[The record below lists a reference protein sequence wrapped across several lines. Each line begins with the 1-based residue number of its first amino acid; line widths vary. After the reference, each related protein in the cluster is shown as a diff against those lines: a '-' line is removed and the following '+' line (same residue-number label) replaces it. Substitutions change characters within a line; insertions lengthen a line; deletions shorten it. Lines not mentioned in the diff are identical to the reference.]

1 MTTVSGVDNSN
12 VATSAAQTRLTTDT
26 QSFLRLLTAQLTN
39 QDPTDPVD
47 PTQWVTQLA
56 QFSSVEQQVSSNAML
71 TQVLG
76 ELRISSD
83 RADLSYIGRTVEVVS
98 DQVGIKGGDLQA
110 TYSVPAGAKSVE
122 VKLLDADGKVVH
134 SFPANTSAGTH
145 EINWDG
151 TRADGTKVADGTY
164 TLAVEARDNAGV
176 ALKSEVS
183 YMATVKRIHRD
194 AADTAFELSNGVYI
208 GRNQMVAM
216 S

>member
-12 VATSAAQTRLTTDT
+12 VATTAAQARLTTDT

-56 QFSSVEQQVSSNAML
+56 QFSSVEQQVSSNSML

-98 DQVGIKGGDLQA
+98 DRVGIKDGALQA
-110 TYSVPAGAKSVE
+110 TYTVPAGAKTVE
-122 VKLLDADGKVVH
+122 VRLMDSDGKVVH

-145 EINWDG
+145 EITWDG
-151 TRADGTKVADGTY
+151 TRADGTKIADGTY
-164 TLAVEARDNAGV
+164 LLAVEARDNTNT
-176 ALKSEVS
+176 ALDTEVS

-194 AADTAFELSNGVYI
+194 ATDTAFELNNGVLV
-208 GRNQMVAM
+208 GRNEMVAM